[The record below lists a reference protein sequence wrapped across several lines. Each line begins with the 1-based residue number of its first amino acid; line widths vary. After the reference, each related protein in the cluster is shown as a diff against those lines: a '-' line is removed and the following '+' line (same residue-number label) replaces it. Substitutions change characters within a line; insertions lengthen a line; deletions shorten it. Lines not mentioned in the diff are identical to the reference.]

1 MWFISRRLAFYA
13 VAAWVAITV
22 NFAIPRVMPGNAVDT
37 LLAKYPTL
45 DANSLKAL
53 EAEFGTHTHGSL
65 ISQYFSYLGDLA
77 HGNLG
82 LSVNLYPAKVTTV
95 IGQTLPWT
103 LILVGTATIIAFVL
117 GTLLGILSAWRR
129 GGWLD
134 RAMPAFTFLQATPYF
149 FLALVVIQ
157 LFAVSWG
164 LFPFGQGY
172 SLGLSTG
179 WNWPFISSAIDHS
192 ILPAFTFLQATPYF
206 FLALVVIQLFAVS
219 WGLFPFGQGYDLGQ
233 TPGWNWTFISSAAYH
248 SFLPALTIVLTS
260 MAGWMLQMRNMMI
273 TTIAEDYVLVAQ
285 AKGLSPRRVMFTY
298 AARNAILP
306 NLAGFALSLGFVV
319 AGALVMEIVFSY
331 PGIGLTLY
339 NAVTGDDFPLLQGI
353 FLVISLSVLGACLIA
368 DIAYFL
374 ADPRTRS
381 RAAS

>member
-1 MWFISRRLAFYA
+1 MWFITRRLAFYA

-22 NFAIPRVMPGNAVDT
+22 NFAIPRVMPGNAVDAM
-37 LLAKYPTL
+37 LAKFPTL
-45 DANSLKAL
+45 DANSLHAL
-53 EAEFGTHTHGSL
+53 QAEFGTHTHGSL
-65 ISQYFSYLGDLA
+65 FSQYFSYLGNLA

-82 LSVNLYPAKVTTV
+82 LSVNQYPAKVTTI

-103 LILVGTATIIAFVL
+103 LILVGMATIISFAL
-117 GTLLGILSAWRR
+117 GTLLGVVSAWRR

-134 RAMPAFTFLQATPYF
+134 R
-149 FLALVVIQ
+149 
-157 LFAVSWG
+157 S
-164 LFPFGQGY
+164 
-172 SLGLSTG
+172 
-179 WNWPFISSAIDHS
+179 
-192 ILPAFTFLQATPYF
+192 LPAFTFLQATPYF

-233 TPGWNWTFISSAAYH
+233 SPGWNWSFISSAADH

-260 MAGWMLQMRNMMI
+260 MAGWMLQMRNVMI

-339 NAVTGDDFPLLQGI
+339 NAVTSDDFPLLQGI
-353 FLVISLSVLGACLIA
+353 FLVISLAVLAACLIA
-368 DIAYFL
+368 DIVYFL
-374 ADPRTRS
+374 ADPRTRT
-381 RAAS
+381 RTAF